1 MKTFDQMFSGKITP
15 ASENYLI
22 YIDGDE
28 VRMDRDE
35 GKCGICDNL
44 TQFYSISMMGRY
56 CSPKCLNEE
65 WDRYYDASS
74 TKRPPERTSDDLPGM
89 PTE

>member
-15 ASENYLI
+15 ASEYLI

-28 VRMDRDE
+28 VRMDKEE
-35 GKCGICDNL
+35 GKCRICDNE
-44 TQFYSISMMGRY
+44 TQFYSISFAARY

-74 TKRPPERTSDDLPGM
+74 TKRLAEWTSDDLPGM